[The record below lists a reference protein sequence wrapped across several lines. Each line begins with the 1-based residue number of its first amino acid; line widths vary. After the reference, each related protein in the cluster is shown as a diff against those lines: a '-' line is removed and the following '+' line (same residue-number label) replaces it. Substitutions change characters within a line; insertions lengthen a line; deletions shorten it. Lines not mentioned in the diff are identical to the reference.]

1 MIQNTK
7 LYYEEYGV
15 GIPLL
20 LFHGGLGSI
29 SYFSPVIPEL
39 SKNFHVIAIDA
50 PGHGRSYHADSMS
63 YKLMSDFMSVLI
75 DKMDLDSVY
84 ILGCSMGSNLAMH
97 LAYDRPDKVKRI
109 ISDGGI
115 LKLDGSILDIFDFT
129 EKMGFIENRS
139 KSWIDWYNGVNPQK
153 DRLKQF
159 LQDISRMRYD

>member
-1 MIQNTK
+1 
-7 LYYEEYGV
+7 
-15 GIPLL
+15 
-20 LFHGGLGSI
+20 
-29 SYFSPVIPEL
+29 
-39 SKNFHVIAIDA
+39 
-50 PGHGRSYHADSMS
+50 
-63 YKLMSDFMSVLI
+63 
-75 DKMDLDSVY
+75 
-84 ILGCSMGSNLAMH
+84 MH